1 MDWFSSFNRKK
12 DKIKIFMKQ
21 LLIKFIEIDDKK
33 YLMKDEMIEN
43 EKVTES
49 NRNSDGELEDEGM
62 MGLNL
67 KPEVAWILRFIC
79 D

>member
-1 MDWFSSFNRKK
+1 
-12 DKIKIFMKQ
+12 MKQ